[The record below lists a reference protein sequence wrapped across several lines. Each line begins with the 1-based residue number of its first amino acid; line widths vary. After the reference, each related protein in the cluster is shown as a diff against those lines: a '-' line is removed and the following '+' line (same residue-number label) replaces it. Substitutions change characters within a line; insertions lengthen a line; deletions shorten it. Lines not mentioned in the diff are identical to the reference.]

1 MATTPTYRNALTMGT
16 MLLEY
21 RLESVLGVGGFGMT
35 YLCTDTN
42 LDKRVAIKEYFPS
55 DLALREPNGGVV
67 AINTQA
73 DDGYKWGLDRFIQE
87 ARTLAKF
94 SHPHIVRVNRYFEA
108 NATGYMVMDYENG
121 ESFNQILKDQP
132 APSEA
137 RLKDIIFPLLDGLH
151 AVHETG
157 FLHRDIKPANIFI
170 RTNQSPVLLDFG
182 AARQAVSG
190 ATKSLT
196 AVLTPGYAP
205 LEQYSGQGNQG
216 PWTDIYAM
224 AGVLYR
230 AYTSENPPDA
240 VSRLKNDSVPAKL
253 AQLKGRVSEPALH
266 AMQWALSLDEKQRPA
281 TVEIWKRAL
290 EGKTPS
296 PASSRVVTASIV
308 DQNTPTRVAGSGTD
322 PTGTSLPA
330 STSAASPATQVRRA
344 STRQTYEE
352 EEPPSPWRWVGIG
365 AVVLAVM
372 FGGRAWFTSQRDAKL
387 AKEDAARVEAAK
399 LAALQQPVDTRS
411 VEERAAQILEGSSA
425 DRDAAAKR
433 AADRDEMLRKLDED
447 RNKGSPGTAAA
458 VAPATAPV
466 ATGSAPAAAEVR
478 KPLPVAAAPQPV
490 REEAPPPSANPF
502 EQKVMQ
508 DFRQMDAN
516 ADGFLTIDEVRGRGP
531 IERDFARLDANGD
544 GRLSMQEFMG
554 VLAFKPG
561 PDATAGSA
569 SGPAFSGGSGGASGP
584 VSSAPFGASPGAS
597 SGPSSNPVPGSP
609 SGPLSGPRPPMGKK

>member
-55 DLALREPNGGVV
+55 DLALREPDGSVA
-67 AINTQA
+67 AINTEA
-73 DDGYKWGLDRFIQE
+73 DDGYKWGLDRFTQE

-137 RLKDIIFPLLDGLH
+137 RLKNIIFPLLDGLH

-240 VSRLKNDSVPAKL
+240 VSRLKNDTVPAKL
-253 AQLKGRVSEPALH
+253 AQLKGRISEPALH
-266 AMQWALSLDEKQRPA
+266 AMQWALLLDEKARPA

-296 PASSRVVTASIV
+296 PASVRVTAASIAE
-308 DQNTPTRVAGSGTD
+308 QNAATRVLGLGTAA
-322 PTGTSLPA
+322 PAVTGA
-330 STSAASPATQVRRA
+330 AAASPATQARRTPVRSPYDTHDSDPGTA
-344 STRQTYEE
+344 S
-352 EEPPSPWRWVGIG
+352 SWRWVVIG
-365 AVVLAVM
+365 AVVLAAL
-372 FGGRAWFTSQRDAKL
+372 FGGRAWYTGQRDAKL
-387 AKEDAARVEAAK
+387 AREEATRADAAK
-399 LAALQQPVDTRS
+399 LAAAQQAVDTRS
-411 VEERAAQILEGSSA
+411 VEERAAQIMAGN
-425 DRDAAAKR
+425 
-433 AADRDEMLRKLDED
+433 AADRDKADADRIDALRKLEED
-447 RNKGSPGTAAA
+447 RNKSAAPSATPAVAAAAPATPAPAPAAEARKPPPPVTAAA
-458 VAPATAPV
+458 PP
-466 ATGSAPAAAEVR
+466 PM
-478 KPLPVAAAPQPV
+478 
-490 REEAPPPSANPF
+490 REEPPLSTDPF
-502 EQKVMQ
+502 ERKLMQ
-508 DFRQMDAN
+508 DFRYMDAN
-516 ADGFLTIDEVRGRGP
+516 ADGFLTPDEVRGRGP
-531 IERDFARLDANGD
+531 LERNFARLDADGD
-544 GRLSMQEFMG
+544 GRLSLQEF
-554 VLAFKPG
+554 LAPKPLG
-561 PDATAGSA
+561 PPPEFAG
-569 SGPAFSGGSGGASGP
+569 GG
-584 VSSAPFGASPGAS
+584 
-597 SGPSSNPVPGSP
+597 
-609 SGPLSGPRPPMGKK
+609 GPLSKGKR

>member
-1 MATTPTYRNALTMGT
+1 MSTTPTYRNALTMGT

-121 ESFNQILKDQP
+121 ESFNQILKDQR

-253 AQLKGRVSEPALH
+253 ALLKGRVSEPALV

-290 EGKTPS
+290 EGKTPA

-308 DQNTPTRVAGSGTD
+308 DQNAPTRVAGTGTA
-322 PTGTSLPA
+322 PTGA
-330 STSAASPATQVRRA
+330 SMPSFTPAASPATQARRA
-344 STRQTYEE
+344 SARAAYQEE
-352 EEPPSPWRWVGIG
+352 APTSPWRWVGIG

-411 VEERAAQILEGSSA
+411 VEERAAQIP
-425 DRDAAAKR
+425 RR
-433 AADRDEMLRKLDED
+433 
-447 RNKGSPGTAAA
+447 
-458 VAPATAPV
+458 
-466 ATGSAPAAAEVR
+466 
-478 KPLPVAAAPQPV
+478 Q
-490 REEAPPPSANPF
+490 
-502 EQKVMQ
+502 
-508 DFRQMDAN
+508 FR
-516 ADGFLTIDEVRGRGP
+516 
-531 IERDFARLDANGD
+531 
-544 GRLSMQEFMG
+544 
-554 VLAFKPG
+554 
-561 PDATAGSA
+561 
-569 SGPAFSGGSGGASGP
+569 
-584 VSSAPFGASPGAS
+584 
-597 SGPSSNPVPGSP
+597 
-609 SGPLSGPRPPMGKK
+609 